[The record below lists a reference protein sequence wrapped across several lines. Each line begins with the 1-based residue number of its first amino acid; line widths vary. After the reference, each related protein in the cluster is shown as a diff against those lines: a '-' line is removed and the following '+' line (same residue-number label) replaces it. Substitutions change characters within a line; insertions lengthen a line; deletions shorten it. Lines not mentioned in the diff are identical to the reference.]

1 MIIAIDGTAA
11 SGKGTLGRTLAM
23 RLHFD
28 YLDTGQLYRAV
39 GYFALAKELDLDVS
53 DPKEIVKIATN
64 LDLRQPLGK
73 ELRTSEVG
81 KAASKVAAFA
91 EVRHALLRKQRNF
104 AKNPPNKNGAV
115 LDGRDIGTVVLPEAD
130 AKFYVDAAADI
141 RAKRRHLELSASGE
155 EIEFS
160 EVLSD
165 LIQRDCRDK
174 NRTVAPLN
182 AADAAF
188 LIDSSDKNAEEVL
201 ELALTRLRD
210 GKLI

>member
-1 MIIAIDGTAA
+1 M
-11 SGKGTLGRTLAM
+11 
-23 RLHFD
+23 
-28 YLDTGQLYRAV
+28 DTGQLFRDVA
-39 GYFALAKELDLDVS
+39 YFALVKGLDLDAP
-53 DPKEIVKIATN
+53 DPKEIVKIAAN
-64 LDLRQPLGK
+64 LDLSQPFGK

-81 KAASKVAAFA
+81 KAASKVAALA
-91 EVRHALLRKQRNF
+91 EVRHALLHKQRKF
-104 AKNPPNKNGAV
+104 AGNPPNKNGAI

-130 AKFYVDAAADI
+130 AKFYVDASADI

-182 AADAAF
+182 AADDAF

-201 ELALTRLRD
+201 ELALSRLRD
-210 GKLI
+210 DKLI

>member
-1 MIIAIDGTAA
+1 M
-11 SGKGTLGRTLAM
+11 
-23 RLHFD
+23 
-28 YLDTGQLYRAV
+28 
-39 GYFALAKELDLDVS
+39 
-53 DPKEIVKIATN
+53 
-64 LDLRQPLGK
+64 
-73 ELRTSEVG
+73 G

-104 AKNPPNKNGAV
+104 AEHPPNKNGAV

-165 LIQRDCRDK
+165 LIQRDFRDK

-182 AADAAF
+182 AADDAF
-188 LIDSSDKNAEEVL
+188 FIDSSDKNAEEVV
-201 ELALTRLRD
+201 ELVLSRLRD
-210 GKLI
+210 DKLI